1 MNNKD
6 NVFDIVIADEIR
18 CMIFEDQILGLG
30 DKLPSENELCL
41 RFKCSKETLRQS
53 LETLKNESVL
63 DKINDEWY
71 VVKQPRIRKYI
82 NRFESLSKNLENSH
96 TAYSKKMITN
106 EILKVDS
113 KLAHLTH
120 LPLGSEAFYFERLRY
135 VNNIPV
141 CIECNYI
148 SKSLCP
154 KLNHFD
160 IENNSL
166 YEVLKT
172 QYNIS
177 IDRGIEE
184 ITIIEATIH
193 EAKLLNVDEKTPLIK
208 QYGFIFSDEGDEI
221 EYSENIMN
229 IERFEFVK

>member
-1 MNNKD
+1 MINED

-18 CMIFEDQILGLG
+18 CMIFEDQILRFG
-30 DKLPSENELCL
+30 DKLPTESELCA
-41 RFKCSKETLRQS
+41 RFKCSKATLKQS
-53 LETLKNESVL
+53 LETLKNENVL
-63 DKINDEWY
+63 EQIHNDWY

-82 NRFESLSKNLENSH
+82 NRFESLSKNLENSN
-96 TAYSKKMITN
+96 TAYSKKIITN

-113 KLAHLTH
+113 KLAYLTH
-120 LPLGSEAFYFERLRY
+120 LPLGSEVFYFERLRY
-135 VNNIPV
+135 VNNVPV

-166 YEVLKT
+166 YDVLKT

-184 ITIIEATIH
+184 ITVIEANAH

-208 QYGFIFSDEGDEI
+208 QFGFIFSDEGDEI
-221 EYSENIMN
+221 EYSENIMS